1 MRYFILI
8 AALIFFGISCKKD
21 KFTTVPQLTYKS
33 INPSTFKAGTTTTS
47 GNLPKIIFEVTDSEG
62 DLGLIP
68 LKDSAFIYIKN
79 LKNNLSDSVLFPNTL
94 PIVFKD
100 FTATVEVTL
109 EKSSFLQAPN
119 PSVKDTF
126 FYELYVKD
134 FAKNKS
140 NVIKCGPLY
149 YIP

>member
-1 MRYFILI
+1 
-8 AALIFFGISCKKD
+8 
-21 KFTTVPQLTYKS
+21 VPQLTYKS
-33 INPSTFKAGTTTTS
+33 IDPSTFKAGTTTTS

-62 DLGLIP
+62 DLGFIP
-68 LKDSAFIYIKN
+68 QEDTALIYIKN
-79 LKNNLSDSVLFPNTL
+79 LKNNLSDSVFFPNTL

-109 EKSSFLQAPN
+109 DKPIFLQVPN
-119 PSVKDTF
+119 SNVKDTI